1 MSKGGHNAGADLE
14 KLCEPISHME
24 MPLKLSGFSR
34 ELFYFPKHYYIL
46 SFSNPFCTNLNK
58 LKPQSYTDRLI
69 IQKILARFS
78 HKDTKMSNEISNY
91 SKRYKGSCF
100 IYLSIERKMI
110 YFAPRHKK
118 RPITQARKLDMIGFL
133 ILD

>member
-1 MSKGGHNAGADLE
+1 YTKIGSIRSIGDLPTTNII
-14 KLCEPISHME
+14 EP
-24 MPLKLSGFSR
+24 
-34 ELFYFPKHYYIL
+34 
-46 SFSNPFCTNLNK
+46 
-58 LKPQSYTDRLI
+58 
-69 IQKILARFS
+69 
-78 HKDTKMSNEISNY
+78 EISNY
-91 SKRYKGSCF
+91 SKSYRANCI

>member
-14 KLCEPISHME
+14 KLCEPVSHME
-24 MPLKLSGFSR
+24 MPLKAFWFSR

-78 HKDTKMSNEISNY
+78 HKDTKMIIVISNY
-91 SKRYKGSCF
+91 SKSYRENCN
-100 IYLSIERKMI
+100 IYLSIKRKMI

-118 RPITQARKLDMIGFL
+118 RPTTQARKLDMIGFL